1 MSGKPCLRNDAGRF
15 ETCRAQYLEKMYDI
29 SINTINLNEVNV
41 VTERSNLNLKREKN
55 PWSLTIRL
63 LNILLILVIAGIA
76 LYVGLWLITLLGINI

>member
-1 MSGKPCLRNDAGRF
+1 M
-15 ETCRAQYLEKMYDI
+15 
-29 SINTINLNEVNV
+29 
-41 VTERSNLNLKREKN
+41 TERSNLNLKREKN